1 MTANSS
7 SNPTVIV
14 YAGRTAIGKMS
25 GAFAST
31 PAPTL
36 GATLV
41 KDCLKKTGVAPEKID
56 EIIMGQVL
64 TAGVGQAPAR
74 QTAIY
79 GGLPKSVCATTIN
92 RVCGSGLKTVMLA
105 DQAIRGGDAK
115 IILAGGQENMTL
127 APHLL
132 PNSRSGFKFG
142 SVELK
147 DHMQFDGLWDPY
159 GNVAM
164 GNCGEECAKKYGFS
178 REAQDEFAM
187 ESYKRARAAIEG
199 KIFEKE
205 IVPVELTTRKG
216 TTLVTQ
222 DEEPFA
228 ADLAKLR
235 DLRPA
240 FDKNGTITA
249 ANASSIN
256 DGAALLMLTDL
267 ETAKKEGLKPIAK
280 ITAQASH
287 AQEPTWF
294 TTAPVKC
301 IEKVLQKAKLTTN
314 DIDLYE
320 INEAF
325 SVVAMAAI
333 HDLKLP
339 SDKVNVYGGAVA
351 LGHPIG
357 ASGAR
362 VLVTLLTALKE
373 KNKKRGLATL
383 CIGGGEAS
391 AVIVEMM

>member
-1 MTANSS
+1 MMETN
-7 SNPTVIV
+7 TTYIV
-14 YAGRTAIGKMS
+14 YAGRTPIGKLG
-25 GAFAST
+25 GALATT
-31 PAPTL
+31 PAPHL
-36 GATLV
+36 GAAVIRDALA
-41 KDCLKKTGVAPEKID
+41 KTALPGDQVD
-56 EIIMGQVL
+56 EVILGNVL
-64 TAGVGQAPAR
+64 TAGIGQAPAR
-74 QTAIY
+74 QAAIY
-79 GGLPKSVCATTIN
+79 GGLPHSVCATTIN
-92 RVCGSGLKTVMLA
+92 RVCGSGLKSVMLA
-105 DQAIRGGDAK
+105 DQGIRLGDSQ
-115 IILAGGQENMTL
+115 IVVAGGMENMTL

-132 PNSRSGFKFG
+132 PGLRAGIKFG
-142 SVELK
+142 GFPTL
-147 DHMQFDGLWDPY
+147 DHMQIDGLVDPY
-159 GNVAM
+159 ANAAM
-164 GNCGEECAKKYGFS
+164 GVCGELCAKEFNFT
-178 REAQDEFAM
+178 REMQDEFALK
-187 ESYKRARAAIEG
+187 SYEKARNALEKGYFQNETVSIEVKAG
-199 KIFEKE
+199 KNT
-205 IVPVELTTRKG
+205 VT
-216 TTLVTQ
+216 VTQ

-228 ADLAKLR
+228 ADLAKIR

-280 ITAQASH
+280 IVAQASH

-325 SVVAMAAI
+325 AVVAMAAI

-339 SDKVNVYGGAVA
+339 SEKVNVYGGAVA

-362 VLVTLLTALKE
+362 VLVTLLTALRE

-391 AVIVEMM
+391 AVVVEMM

>member
-1 MTANSS
+1 MTA
-7 SNPTVIV
+7 NPTVIV
-14 YAGRTAIGKMS
+14 YAARTAIGKLS
-25 GAFAST
+25 GSFAQT
-31 PAPTL
+31 PAPQL
-36 GATLV
+36 GAALV
-41 KDCLKKTGVAPEKID
+41 KDCIKKTGINPEKID
-56 EIIMGQVL
+56 EIIMGEVL

-79 GGLPKSVCATTIN
+79 GGLPKSVMATTIN
-92 RVCGSGLKTVMLA
+92 RVCGSGLKSVMLA

-115 IILAGGQENMTL
+115 IVLAGGQENMTL

-132 PNSRSGFKFG
+132 PNSRNGFKFG

-159 GNVAM
+159 NNVAM
-164 GNCGEECAKKYGFS
+164 GNCGEECAKKYAFT

-187 ESYKRARAAIEG
+187 ESYKRARAAIEA
-199 KIFEKE
+199 KVFEKE
-205 IVPVELTTRKG
+205 IVPVELASKKG
-216 TTLVTQ
+216 TISITQ
-222 DEEPFA
+222 DEEPFSV
-228 ADLAKLR
+228 DLAKLK

-240 FDKNGTITA
+240 FDKNGTVTA
-249 ANASSIN
+249 GNASSIN

-267 ETAKKEGLKPIAK
+267 ETARKEGLKPIAK
-280 ITAQASH
+280 IVAQASH
-287 AQEPTWF
+287 AGEPTWF
-294 TTAPVKC
+294 TTAPIAC
-301 IEKVLQKAKLTTN
+301 IEKVLKRANLTTS

-325 SVVAMAAI
+325 AVVPMAAI

-339 SDKVNVYGGAVA
+339 SDRVNVYGGAVA

-362 VLVTLLTALKE
+362 VLVTLLTALRE
-373 KNKKRGLATL
+373 KSKKRGLATL

-391 AVIVEMM
+391 AVIVELI